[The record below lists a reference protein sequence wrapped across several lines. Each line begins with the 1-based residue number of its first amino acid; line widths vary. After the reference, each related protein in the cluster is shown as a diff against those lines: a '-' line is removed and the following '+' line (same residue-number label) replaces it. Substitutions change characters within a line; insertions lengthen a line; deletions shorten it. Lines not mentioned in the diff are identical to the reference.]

1 MSDKKVLDDFIGDYK
16 LNRKEG
22 ISLVSTSDLSQLK
35 SAGYTSED
43 LFNHLNKHY
52 QSLLHGSRTE
62 ISDDQLKQNGSGKV
76 YGSDLAAIALM
87 RAIVSN
93 RGLEYPGLQY
103 PYFIDEKHPLEV
115 RVHGINDD
123 TIGQNGF
130 IYVLNQ
136 RDGFENDPKGSWQ
149 YVRTGQDVPI
159 AAKIAVE
166 KSDFTYPIFDV
177 TNNKRIQ

>member
-1 MSDKKVLDDFIGDYK
+1 MSNEKVLTDFIGDYK
-16 LNRKEG
+16 LDRKDG
-22 ISLVSTSDLSQLK
+22 ISIVSAKDLSQLK

-43 LFNHLNKHY
+43 LFDHLSKHY

-62 ISDDQLKQNGSGKV
+62 ISDNCLKQNGAGKV

-103 PYFIDEKHPLEV
+103 PYFIDEKNPLEV
-115 RVHGINDD
+115 IIHGINDN
-123 TIGQNGF
+123 TIGQEGF

-136 RDGFENDPKGSWQ
+136 REGFENNPKGSWQ
-149 YVRTGQDVPI
+149 YVKTGQDVPI

-166 KSDFTYPIFDV
+166 KSDFTYPIFDL
-177 TNNKRIQ
+177 TNNRKIQ

>member
-1 MSDKKVLDDFIGDYK
+1 MSVKKVLDDFIGDYR
-16 LNRKEG
+16 LDRKDG
-22 ISLVSTSDLSQLK
+22 ISIVSVRDMSQLK
-35 SAGYTSED
+35 SAGYSTED
-43 LFNHLNKHY
+43 LLNYLSTHY

-62 ISDDQLKQNGSGKV
+62 ISDDHLKQNGSGKV

-93 RGLEYPGLQY
+93 KGLKHPGLQY
-103 PYFIDEKHPLEV
+103 PYFIDEENPLEV
-115 RVHGINDD
+115 KVHGINDD
-123 TIGQNGF
+123 TIGQKGF

-136 RDGFENDPKGSWQ
+136 RDGFENNPEDSWQ

>member
-22 ISLVSTSDLSQLK
+22 ISLVSASDLSQLK

-43 LFNHLNKHY
+43 LFNHLIEHY

-62 ISDDQLKQNGSGKV
+62 ISDDHLKQNGAGKV
-76 YGSDLAAIALM
+76 YGSDLASIALM
-87 RAIVSN
+87 RSIVSN

-103 PYFIDEKHPLEV
+103 PYFIDAEHPLEV

-130 IYVLNQ
+130 IYIINQ

-159 AAKIAVE
+159 VAKIAVE